1 MFKYSS
7 INSYS
12 LRNLQKNQIYFNNP
26 LNFNDPFDTFHPAL
40 ITGTSN
46 EKFVEIF
53 SKTSKRDFDKKSLL
67 GILNK
72 TISKENLYKFC
83 DEHVE
88 YMFDFN
94 QKDENQIFESKE
106 DFLKQINDTDESKN
120 DSINNI
126 NRFFQFIKQRLE
138 THIKENLHQI
148 RKETFS
154 KIGVS
159 CFSRNN
165 SSLLMWSHY
174 ADSHRGICLEF
185 DSQVEPF
192 SKSFEVTYKSKIPKI
207 NMDSLLNEEL
217 DSEFIKKLLSFKS
230 IDWKHEDELRI
241 FHQESNKS
249 YVYPSN
255 SLKAIYFGIR
265 ADQSDIEIV
274 CSIIKAQ
281 NPNVKFYRMEKKEL
295 TFGIKPIQFFY
306 NTAVEVQTSL
316 LVLIDKLFEKKE
328 FTLNEL
334 FKKTNYGLS
343 EIGLKAHLD
352 DLNIKGILSKHKEK
366 YKLNL

>member
-26 LNFNDPFDTFHPAL
+26 LNFNDPFDTFQPAE
-40 ITGTSN
+40 ITEISN
-46 EKFVEIF
+46 EKFVKIF
-53 SKTSKRDFDKKSLL
+53 SKISKRNFDKKSLL

-72 TISKENLYKFC
+72 TISKESLYEFC
-83 DEHVE
+83 DEHAD

-106 DFLKQINDTDESKN
+106 DFLKQINDTEESKN

-126 NRFFQFIKQRLE
+126 AIFFKFTKQRLE
-138 THIKENLHQI
+138 TSIKENLYQI
-148 RKETFS
+148 RKESLST
-154 KIGVS
+154 IGVS

-165 SSLLMWSHY
+165 SNLLMWSHY
-174 ADSHRGICLEF
+174 ADSHKGMCLEF
-185 DSQVEPF
+185 DSRFEPF
-192 SKSFEVTYKSKIPKI
+192 SKSFEVTYKSKIPNIK
-207 NMDSLLNEEL
+207 MDSLLNKEL
-217 DSEFIKKLLSFKS
+217 DSEFIKNLLSYKS
-230 IDWKHEDELRI
+230 IDWKHEEELRI

-265 ADQSDIEIV
+265 AEQSDIEII
-274 CSIIKAQ
+274 CSIIKAK
-281 NPNVKFYRMEKKEL
+281 NPDVKFYRMKKTEL
-295 TFGIKPIQFFY
+295 TFGIKPNQFYY

-316 LVLIDKLFEKKE
+316 LVLINKLFEKKE
-328 FTLNEL
+328 FTLSEL
-334 FKKTNYGLS
+334 FKKTNNGLS

-352 DLNIKGILSKHKEK
+352 DLAIKGILSKYEEK
-366 YKLNL
+366 YKLNI